1 MIRRPPRSKRTDTLS
16 PYTTL
21 FRSMG
26 RLLQA
31 FKLVSAAQPVYD
43 RVVHAQRSKQ
53 LPRGPAPEEIAD
65 AAVQA
70 GIINVQE
77 AQLLKDSQAARD
89 RKRTRLTPVTN
100 AKLVCRLLLE
110 QKIKSQTILETKK
123 HKKTQETTQRQ

>member
-77 AQLLKDSQAARD
+77 AQLLKDSQAARLEAIEVD
-89 RKRTRLTPVTN
+89 VYTP
-100 AKLVCRLLLE
+100 E
-110 QKIKSQTILETKK
+110 QYFGVINSKNDGIEYRMAVNS
-123 HKKTQETTQRQ
+123 